1 MNTLIPNETILQKI
15 ILIRN
20 QKIMLDSDLAQLYRV
35 ETKYLKRQVKRNIS
49 RFPDDFMFELTP
61 EEVEILR
68 CQKVTSSWG
77 GSRYIPMAFTEQG
90 VAMLSSVLSSDI
102 AIQVNIQI
110 IRIFSGMR
118 ELLSSQQELLQK
130 VNELEDR
137 MADQDEKIM
146 TVFECMKELL
156 RESIVDRQAIG
167 FKQQAAKPRKP
178 S

>member
-15 ILIRN
+15 MLIRN

-35 ETKYLKRQVKRNIS
+35 ETKYLKRQVKRNID
-49 RFPDDFMFELTP
+49 RFPDDFMFELTA

-68 CQKVTSSWG
+68 CQIGTSSWG
-77 GSRYIPMAFTEQG
+77 GSRYTPMAFTEQG

-118 ELLSSQQELLQK
+118 ELFSNQQELLQK
-130 VNELEDR
+130 INELEGR

-156 RESIVDRQAIG
+156 REAIVERPVIG
-167 FKQQAAKPRKP
+167 FKQKTTPRKP

>member
-15 ILIRN
+15 MFLRN

-35 ETKYLKRQVKRNIS
+35 ETKYLKRQVKRNID

-68 CQKVTSSWG
+68 CQIGTSSWG
-77 GSRYIPMAFTEQG
+77 GSRYTPMAFTEQG
-90 VAMLSSVLSSDI
+90 VAMLSSVLNSTT

-130 VNELEDR
+130 VTELEDR
-137 MADQDEKIM
+137 MEDQDEKI
-146 TVFECMKELL
+146 TTIFECMKELL
-156 RESIVDRQAIG
+156 RQAIVDRPAIG
-167 FKQQAAKPRKP
+167 FKQKTKPRKP